1 MPNVSQ
7 DPLLLFD
14 SSEMSLECK
23 PSDNTYSTFDSK
35 SSDGTFRPSSP
46 PPPPSIPLTSRGT
59 RSIQKHGQLYGR
71 EKEIEQL
78 REAFERRRSGI
89 NKSAPELFLVAG
101 KSGTGKS
108 VLVKRALKEVAEDHE
123 GFFVVGKF
131 DQQQTPE
138 PYGPFAA
145 ALTQLVMVLQQNYG
159 HTGDDL

>member
-1 MPNVSQ
+1 
-7 DPLLLFD
+7 
-14 SSEMSLECK
+14 MSLECK

-59 RSIQKHGQLYGR
+59 RSIQKKPALHWSFQKHGQLYGR